1 MLSPLR
7 QLALW
12 NCCPAERSAIPIA
25 HASVGVAVVLL
36 SPQGRACR
44 VAPGLLPLG
53 MIWLVAPRAPR
64 GRLPPRRGRIAP
76 DYRFDLPPP
85 LELRSVTTGTRP
97 RGDRRGLR
105 ARQRCWTNV
114 VDMRQSS
121 RSRPNQAHASV
132 AHSCPSA
139 SRSAGSG
146 PHCRR
151 TCTWGPGSHGSARGH
166 DHGDASG
173 RPRNSPLASDEQAVR
188 FDCAL
193 PGFTPHV
200 VVWNPARKVD

>member
-1 MLSPLR
+1 MLPRGTVGHTHRSRVGGRGGGPAVAARSRLSSRAWTPAAGDDLAGRASRPSRPSTTTAWAYRARLPLR
-7 QLALW
+7 LATTS
-12 NCCPAERSAIPIA
+12 R
-25 HASVGVAVVLL
+25 
-36 SPQGRACR
+36 
-44 VAPGLLPLG
+44 
-53 MIWLVAPRAPR
+53 
-64 GRLPPRRGRIAP
+64 
-76 DYRFDLPPP
+76 
-85 LELRSVTTGTRP
+85 LRSVTTGTRP

-105 ARQRCWTNV
+105 ARPRCWTNV